1 MANGDLMMLSRRR
14 FLQTSSLAVG
24 ALAAQ
29 RGGERLFAQGPFA
42 EAESAAG
49 LIAGKS
55 DALRIHT
62 AKPLVL
68 ESPLATLNSSTVTP
82 VEGLFVRNN
91 ADAVGGATTL
101 PASDVEDWRVELS
114 GLSGGAASVAWKDLA
129 GLPQSDVEMVLQCS
143 GNGRAMFT
151 RAAKTSGTQWGRGGI
166 GNVVFGGPRL
176 SDVLE
181 WMQVKAPD
189 SARYLA
195 AEGRDTPRAGESDF
209 EHSVPLADALD
220 RAMLALTLNGK
231 PLPAIHGGPV
241 RFVLPG
247 YYGTVQMKWLGRLRF
262 EDEESANEHHAVRY
276 RTPKRLLQP
285 GEAFEFDRSNSVPT
299 WKIKLASLVTSH
311 EDGQEVAAGPATIAG
326 YAWND
331 GAAALEAVLVSTDQG
346 GTWRRAELVLNPSPY
361 GWSRWS
367 YGTELAR
374 GANAIWVKASDALGR
389 SQPMDGA
396 VFWNPGGYEWC
407 GAERLTLRGV
417 G

>member
-1 MANGDLMMLSRRR
+1 MMLSRRQ
-14 FLQTSSLAVG
+14 FLQTGTVAVVTM
-24 ALAAQ
+24 AAQ
-29 RGGERLFAQGPFA
+29 RRGERLFAQGPA
-42 EAESAAG
+42 AESAKASA

-55 DALRIHT
+55 ASLRIHT
-62 AKPLVL
+62 ANPLVL
-68 ESPLATLNSSTVTP
+68 ESPLATLNSSPVTP

-91 ADAVGGATTL
+91 ADAVGGATTS
-101 PASDVEDWRVELS
+101 PVSDPSDWRVEIS
-114 GLSGGAASVAWKDLA
+114 GLSGGNASVAWKDIA
-129 GLPQSDVEMVLQCS
+129 ELPRREVEMVLQCS
-143 GNGRAMFT
+143 GNGRSMFT

-176 SDVLE
+176 SDLLDS
-181 WMQVKAPD
+181 MQVRAPE

-195 AEGRDTPRAGESDF
+195 AEGRDAPRAGESDF
-209 EHSVPLADALD
+209 EHSVPLEDALD

-276 RTPKRLLQP
+276 RTPHRLLKP
-285 GEAFEFDRSNSVPT
+285 GEAFAFDRSNSSPT

-311 EDGQEVAAGPATIAG
+311 EEGQEVAVGPATIAG

-331 GAAALEAVLVSTDQG
+331 GAAALEAVLVSTDRG
-346 GTWRRAELVLNPSPY
+346 EIWRRAELTLNPSPY
-361 GWSRWS
+361 GWSRWLFH
-367 YGTELAR
+367 TELSP
-374 GANAIWVKASDALGR
+374 GANTIWMKATDALGR

-407 GAERLTLRGV
+407 GVERLTLRGV